1 MNQNVSIPA
10 LPFIA
15 LALILLLA
23 GGAGGA
29 GIAVIALR
37 DQQTP
42 PPQPAANLDN
52 IPAGN
57 APEVLPDADTADT
70 LAGAPDY
77 ARRGPKDAP
86 VQIVI
91 FSDPRCP
98 YCQRL
103 AQDAEP
109 QIIREYGDTVA
120 ITYRHFAILGPQ
132 SQAAAQALDCAGQVG
147 GAEGFWAYHAALYA
161 EGGSEARPETL
172 AAQASLDAERFA
184 ACLSSPGGQVDADRR
199 AGDSLRVTGTPTTFV
214 NGKRLAGALPFDYF
228 KAAIDEA
235 LKGDG

>member
-1 MNQNVSIPA
+1 MPA
-10 LPFIA
+10 LPFVA
-15 LALILLLA
+15 LAFLLLLA

-37 DQQTP
+37 DQQAP
-42 PPQPAANLDN
+42 APQPAANLDA
-52 IPAGN
+52 PAVQN
-57 APEVLPDADTADT
+57 APEVLPDADPAAT
-70 LAGAPDY
+70 LDGAADY
-77 ARRGPKDAP
+77 ARRGPQNAP
-86 VQIVI
+86 VQIVV

-103 AQDAEP
+103 AQEAEP
-109 QIIREYGDTVA
+109 QIIQEYGEKVA

-132 SQAAAQALDCAGQVG
+132 SQAAAHGLDCAGQVG

-161 EGGSEARPETL
+161 EGGSEAKPEAL
-172 AAQASLDAERFA
+172 AAQAKLDAERFA
-184 ACLSSPGGQVDADRR
+184 ACIANPGGQVDADRR
-199 AGDSLRVTGTPTTFV
+199 AADNLRVTGTPTTFV

-228 KAAIDEA
+228 KAAIDEM